1 MRPPALALALTLL
14 ALALLPAPAVAQ
26 GGARIPVVPMDRFQ
40 WLGELAGS
48 CWRGT
53 NAEGKEMET
62 QCYSVQWDRL
72 LRATT
77 RTRVPRGEKVTV
89 LEGETVIAWNPRNG
103 QYDVAQWNA
112 EGRLVA
118 SEATLHKGA
127 FRFWTRE
134 RDGSDPK
141 ERTIWRRYGKERFE
155 VTLERRDGD
164 RWRTVK
170 TTTYDRVA
178 GAP

>member
-1 MRPPALALALTLL
+1 MRPDRPAALLLL
-14 ALALLPAPAVAQ
+14 ALALLPSLALGQ
-26 GGARIPVVPMDRFQ
+26 ARAGIPVVPMDRFQ

-53 NAEGKEMET
+53 SAEGKELDT

-72 LRATT
+72 LRGKT
-77 RTRVPRGEKVTV
+77 RMQVPRGEKTVT
-89 LEGETVIAWNPRNG
+89 LEGDLVIGWNPRNG
-103 QYDVAQWNA
+103 QFDVAQWNS
-112 EGRLVA
+112 EGRLVL
-118 SEATLHKGA
+118 SEATLHRGA

-134 RDGSDPK
+134 RDGSEPK

-170 TTTYDRVA
+170 TTTYDRVP

>member
-1 MRPPALALALTLL
+1 MRPALAAALLV
-14 ALALLPAPAVAQ
+14 ALALLPSPASAQ
-26 GGARIPVVPMDRFQ
+26 ARFSIPVVPLDRYQ

-53 NAEGKEMET
+53 NAEGKEVDVR
-62 QCYSVQWDRL
+62 CYEVQWDRL
-72 LRATT
+72 LRGTT
-77 RTRVPRGEKVTV
+77 RMQVPRGGKTVTV
-89 LEGETVIAWNPRNG
+89 HGDLVIAWNPKTG
-103 QYDVAQWNA
+103 QYDVAHWDS
-112 EGRLVA
+112 EGSFGVA
-118 SEATLHKGA
+118 EATLHKGA

-164 RWRTVK
+164 RWHEVK
-170 TTTYDRVA
+170 TTTYDRVER
-178 GAP
+178 AP

>member
-1 MRPPALALALTLL
+1 MRPAALAVLLL
-14 ALALLPAPAVAQ
+14 ALALLPSPAAPQ
-26 GGARIPVVPMDRFQ
+26 ARSGIPVVPLDRYQ

-53 NAEGKEMET
+53 NADGKELET

-77 RTRVPRGEKVTV
+77 RTRIPRGEKVSI
-89 LEGETVIAWNPRNG
+89 LEGEMVIAWNLKSG
-103 QYDVAQWNA
+103 QYDVVQWNA
-112 EGRLVA
+112 DGRLVV
-118 SEATLHKGA
+118 SEATLYKGV

-134 RDGSDPK
+134 KDGSDPK
-141 ERTIWRRYGKERFE
+141 ERTIWRRYGKDRFE

-164 RWRTVK
+164 RWHTVK
-170 TTTYDRVA
+170 TTTYDRVE
-178 GAP
+178 GSP